1 MDTLQPHCPT
11 AVYGAGVLCSAQME
25 GRQDAHILQAS
36 SLHPHRNSEE
46 AKLRKDTQLGSL
58 QTLVWKVQLR
68 DLGRKLPNLLEPG
81 NLFLKME
88 ARSREIELIQRFD
101 KDSG

>member
-1 MDTLQPHCPT
+1 
-11 AVYGAGVLCSAQME
+11 ME
-25 GRQDAHILQAS
+25 GRQDTHILQAS
-36 SLHPHRNSEE
+36 SLCPHRNSEE

-58 QTLVWKVQLR
+58 QTLAWKVQLC
-68 DLGRKLPNLLEPG
+68 DLERKLPNLLEPG

-88 ARSREIELIQRFD
+88 ARSREIELIPRFD